1 MFGYLYFA
9 QGFILSI
16 STTVPYVYTKLP
28 DYFTLSLFSLS
39 SLPFSLK
46 FITAPIL

>member
-1 MFGYLYFA
+1 MIGYLYFA

-16 STTVPYVYTKLP
+16 AGTMPYVYSELP

-39 SLPFSLK
+39 SLPFSFK
-46 FITAPIL
+46 FITAPIV